1 MIRLENISKAYRTR
15 TGRHW
20 VFKDVGFTIRRGE
33 KIGILGR
40 NGAGKSTLVR
50 LIGGIE
56 QPTSGRI
63 VGDMSI
69 SWPLAF
75 SGAFQHSLT
84 GLDNLKFICRIYDK
98 DPEEAAVA
106 VEEFAELGR
115 YMKEP
120 IKTYSAGMRARL
132 GFGISLAVDFDCFL
146 IDEIVAV
153 GDKRF
158 QEKCYDE
165 LFVKRKD
172 RAMIIVSHNDSFVRQ
187 RCDRAAVLARGTLTE
202 FEDMN
207 EAYAFYQA
215 NERG

>member
-106 VEEFAELGR
+106 VEEFAEGRHAGQQAYTGFQQHLG
-115 YMKEP
+115 K
-120 IKTYSAGMRARL
+120 
-132 GFGISLAVDFDCFL
+132 
-146 IDEIVAV
+146 IDA
-153 GDKRF
+153 
-158 QEKCYDE
+158 
-165 LFVKRKD
+165 
-172 RAMIIVSHNDSFVRQ
+172 H
-187 RCDRAAVLARGTLTE
+187 
-202 FEDMN
+202 
-207 EAYAFYQA
+207 
-215 NERG
+215 